1 MSKTALVDNNKWA
14 TTSCSVDR
22 LACQAPLVS
31 GEPGQPQTQPPPT
44 PPPPPPPAPPTPP
57 TPTPSPSLPRPAPP
71 PPPTPPHLSPPPHPP
86 HLPST
91 PQPPPLL
98 FSPSLLHHLSTFTS
112 SSFSHQI
119 TTAPHQMAAIDAQTL
134 AN

>member
-1 MSKTALVDNNKWA
+1 MSKTALVYNNKWS

-44 PPPPPPPAPPTPP
+44 TPPLPPTPP
-57 TPTPSPSLPRPAPP
+57 PSLPPPPSAPP
-71 PPPTPPHLSPPPHPP
+71 PPSPPHLSPPPHPP

-119 TTAPHQMAAIDAQTL
+119 ATAPHQMAAIAL
-134 AN
+134 MPKP